1 MITLFEDW
9 KDDKEK
15 VDKNTDLFFE
25 LEKKRIEM
33 ENTFNRYNK
42 IALSVPFIS
51 IGIGV
56 LLAMMIPRIQ
66 RLLLPV
72 MWIFLLI
79 IIIQSIIRL
88 IQRPVLIE
96 MNDEDFIE
104 QMEKR
109 ERLHRR
115 QLSISLFTLSIGFI
129 QLGMSI
135 AVLLNI
141 AK

>member
-1 MITLFEDW
+1 MSTLFEDW

-15 VDKNTDLFFE
+15 VDKNTELFFE
-25 LEKKRIEM
+25 LEKKRIEI
-33 ENTFNRYNK
+33 ENTFNLYNK
-42 IALSVPFIS
+42 IALAVPFIS

-56 LLAMMIPRIQ
+56 LLAMAIPRIQ
-66 RLLLPV
+66 QLLLPI

-96 MNDEDFIE
+96 MNDEDFIK
-104 QMEKR
+104 QMESR

-115 QLSISLFTLSIGFI
+115 QLIISLFTLSIGFI